1 MPSLV
6 TIRRLGADDPSLA
19 AAALQTMHAVFDEP
33 VEPLPPAYIA
43 ALLARDDFWLVAA
56 FDDGAPVGA
65 ITAHRLPMTR
75 AATSELFIY
84 DLAVAESHQRRG
96 IGRALVASLREA
108 ALAAGIGVAF
118 VPADDEDDH
127 ALAFYRAIGGA
138 AAPVTIFTFDAD
150 ADADAPVRG

>member
-1 MPSLV
+1 MPSPI
-6 TIRRLGADDPSLA
+6 TIRRLGADEPELA
-19 AAALQTMHAVFDEP
+19 AAALRAMHAVFDEP
-33 VEPLPPAYIA
+33 AEPLPPPYVA

-56 FDDGAPVGA
+56 VEEGAPVGA

-75 AATSELFIY
+75 AAASELFIY

-96 IGRALVASLREA
+96 IGRALVATLREA
-108 ALAAGIGVAF
+108 AQAVGIGVAF

-138 AAPVTIFTFDAD
+138 ATAVTIFTFDAD
-150 ADADAPVRG
+150 TDAPVRG